1 MPGRF
6 DTKTSILRR
15 LPVARQAHESRQYT
29 PRSPD
34 VRKAS
39 EKERSTGGFAVVEA
53 TILFPFMFMVF
64 LALVLCAIYLPQ
76 RAILQRATQLAA
88 TAIAT
93 EIGDT
98 WIEYDVNSM
107 SYKKKTSVPG
117 VYASMFNTD
126 TSAYANKAVNIARK
140 IDEKENIPLISNGTL
155 TVSCTIT
162 NYAIYREVTVTST
175 RKINVP
181 VDFSWA
187 LFPRTIE
194 MSVTAKA
201 TVKDGDGFVGN
212 VDMGIGFLAWLDY
225 QFGRGYGGEGFDLM
239 RECFGHGT
247 VSRILGLSF

>member
-1 MPGRF
+1 MRGR
-6 DTKTSILRR
+6 DEMKLIALTR
-15 LPVARQAHESRQYT
+15 LSDAGQARETEWS
-29 PRSPD
+29 S
-34 VRKAS
+34 
-39 EKERSTGGFAVVEA
+39 GGFAVVEA

-76 RAILQRATQLAA
+76 RALLQRATQLAA

-98 WIEYDVNSM
+98 WIEYDVNTM
-107 SYKKKTSVPG
+107 SYKKKTNPPG
-117 VYASMFNTD
+117 VYAGLFNTD
-126 TSAYANKAVNIARK
+126 TSAYATKAVNIARK

-162 NYAIYREVTVTST
+162 NYAIYREITITST
-175 RKINVP
+175 RNINVP

-225 QFGRGYGGEGFDLM
+225 QFGRGYDGEGFDLM
-239 RECFGHGT
+239 KDCFGHGA
-247 VSRILGLSF
+247 VGSVLGMSF